1 MVLNLEY
8 ITTTTKIGFYLQSFV
23 EMLKL
28 SMLTKRVFK
37 ITKEQRIQY
46 FEEYFWADI
55 SLKVEGYETF
65 ERERVSDFN
74 LQSLWNC
81 QAIFKRIG
89 NRYIIKSYLFSAH
102 NPMLQGS
109 KLVLSICLTYCDH

>member
-46 FEEYFWADI
+46 FEEYF
-55 SLKVEGYETF
+55 LG
-65 ERERVSDFN
+65 
-74 LQSLWNC
+74 
-81 QAIFKRIG
+81 
-89 NRYIIKSYLFSAH
+89 
-102 NPMLQGS
+102 
-109 KLVLSICLTYCDH
+109 

>member
-55 SLKVEGYETF
+55 SLKVKGYETF
-65 ERERVSDFN
+65 ERERES
-74 LQSLWNC
+74 
-81 QAIFKRIG
+81 IG
-89 NRYIIKSYLFSAH
+89 F
-102 NPMLQGS
+102 
-109 KLVLSICLTYCDH
+109 